1 MSTPGFPQHE
11 GIKMIFPRLQMPNK
25 IATKEE
31 LGLLWQHMPDS
42 LLLNIFSFLTPRG
55 LLNCSQVW
63 AEKERL

>member
-1 MSTPGFPQHE
+1 
-11 GIKMIFPRLQMPNK
+11 MIFPRLQMPNK